1 MNTLI
6 LPVCGMWGPT
16 HRSTI
21 GPHLYTVVDVPSGIF
36 VSIRYF
42 LYLLYCRPNR
52 VQQRPTRSLDND
64 NKEEEDED
72 EDEEGRTANIS
83 SRVSFGTTSRSNFCF
98 SLIALSATFS
108 SDG

>member
-1 MNTLI
+1 MNALI

-64 NKEEEDED
+64 NKEEEE
-72 EDEEGRTANIS
+72 EEEEGRTANIS

>member
-1 MNTLI
+1 MNALI

-52 VQQRPTRSLDND
+52 VQQRPTWSLDND
-64 NKEEEDED
+64 KEDK
-72 EDEEGRTANIS
+72 EEGRTANIS